1 MALANDSDRTMTSC
15 LLNGQESEV
24 YKLNIHDSIHKQFRT
39 ETSRLLNL
47 CVPLL
52 TAAAT
57 YS

>member
-1 MALANDSDRTMTSC
+1 MGLAKGVGGDRGGSV
-15 LLNGQESEV
+15 LNGQESEV